1 MKPSPEEIPE
11 NSLDLL
17 LFQYVEGEL
26 DAGQARQLE
35 RRLATDAA
43 LREELN
49 LWQESFVQADFHDTS
64 ELEKTLLA
72 GKTTHGLRFN
82 LSNCVLLLLL
92 AAMLFRPAPATKENP
107 TRPVGSQAETPI
119 AFELGNKLAPEISE
133 AGPKKPV
140 AANGR
145 PSRQN
150 KPLTLAEPELPE
162 TQGNN
167 QMQFATIELPPLTPH
182 LALETETLAIQ
193 SPNWTDKL
201 ARVKLKGFVA
211 PKKQTGQQRR
221 QIIRMKEKA
230 LQQRQAN
237 EFLKGN
243 VPYVVPLKTDN
254 F

>member
-1 MKPSPEEIPE
+1 MKPTPEEMPE

-26 DAGQARQLE
+26 DAEQTQQLE
-35 RRLATDAA
+35 RRLTADAA
-43 LREELN
+43 LREELD
-49 LWQESFVQADFHDTS
+49 LWRESFVRADFQDTT

-72 GKTTHGLRFN
+72 GKHTHGLRFN

-92 AAMLFRPAPATKENP
+92 AAMLLVPAPATKENP
-107 TRPVGSQAETPI
+107 AQPVATQAGTPI

-133 AGPKKPV
+133 AGPKKPGAV
-140 AANGR
+140 IER
-145 PSRQN
+145 LSRQN
-150 KPLTLAEPELPE
+150 TLPILAEPDISE
-162 TQGNN
+162 TQENN
-167 QMQFATIELPPLTPH
+167 QAKIETIALPPLKPR
-182 LALETETLAIQ
+182 LVPETETLATQ
-193 SPNWTDKL
+193 TPNWTDKL